1 METYIRHQCD
11 SHDSDI
17 NVHNHTGGV
26 DIGPS
31 PPRPP
36 VENRIIREND
46 GDGCGVDDAR

>member
-11 SHDSDI
+11 NHDSDI

-36 VENRIIREND
+36 VRIGIIREND